1 MGRSIFLCEAIS
13 KCALVE
19 TTFLLLVTVS
29 TVNLL
34 TTVLNDAPILP
45 DEDSEDTLSLLKD
58 SPQCV
63 SFGLFMIWFSSIT
76 INLGPTFLSGALAAN
91 ADAHMLQPS
100 CPLVQVRP
108 VLSRLQTCDHY
119 HYQGPYRHYI
129 LNALWILINLL
140 CIFLTLYQLKRLYR
154 DFTTKSLAAV
164 RIAGLFTSL
173 LSIQTEVSCAGSY
186 EKTLQTIGILN

>member
-1 MGRSIFLCEAIS
+1 MSCVRWSQGLIFHQAVVDCARAAILLPMGRSIFLCEAIS

-91 ADAHMLQPS
+91 ADDHINEPS
-100 CPLVQVRP
+100 CPLV
-108 VLSRLQTCDHY
+108 
-119 HYQGPYRHYI
+119 QGPYRHYI
-129 LNALWILINLL
+129 LNVLWIMINIL
-140 CIFLTLYQLKRLYR
+140 CMVLTMKQLHRLHFEFSSR
-154 DFTTKSLAAV
+154 
-164 RIAGLFTSL
+164 SL
-173 LSIQTEVSCAGSY
+173 LTRDIV
-186 EKTLQTIGILN
+186 

>member
-76 INLGPTFLSGALAAN
+76 INLGPTFLSGGLAAN
-91 ADAHMLQPS
+91 SDEIYASPS
-100 CPLVQVRP
+100 CPMI
-108 VLSRLQTCDHY
+108 
-119 HYQGPYRHYI
+119 QGPYRHYV
-129 LNALWILINLL
+129 LNFLWIMTILFCLL
-140 CIFLTLYQLKRLYR
+140 
-154 DFTTKSLAAV
+154 LAIYHL
-164 RIAGLFTSL
+164 RKLHR
-173 LSIQTEVSCAGSY
+173 
-186 EKTLQTIGILN
+186 